1 MKEEMTPNATTYVQS
16 TQFGLTAEKKM
27 KVGAI
32 SHKIHTDRKI
42 HRMLRP
48 NNKFFLLLLIGLVTQ
63 MIYSQAVHAKEEV
76 PEDMTAMA
84 SNVSEVPPVQ
94 IIWASQSIASNFGLD
109 SLYCL

>member
-16 TQFGLTAEKKM
+16 THFVLAEKKM
-27 KVGAI
+27 KVRAI

-48 NNKFFLLLLIGLVTQ
+48 NNKFFLLLFIGLVTQ
-63 MIYSQAVHAKEEV
+63 IYSQAVHAKEEV

-84 SNVSEVPPVQ
+84 SNVSEVPPIQ
-94 IIWASQSIASNFGLD
+94 LF
-109 SLYCL
+109 